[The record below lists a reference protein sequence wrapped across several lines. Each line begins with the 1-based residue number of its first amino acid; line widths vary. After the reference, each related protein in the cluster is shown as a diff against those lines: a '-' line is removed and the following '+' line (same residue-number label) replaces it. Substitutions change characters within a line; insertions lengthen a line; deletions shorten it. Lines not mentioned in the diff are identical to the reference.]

1 MSQDLLILRINIEF
15 SDQQRAKCILCSGVG
30 SKFKVEEGGTRLI
43 RNHDNEKTDCGYS
56 YV

>member
-1 MSQDLLILRINIEF
+1 MSQDLLILRINKEF

-30 SKFKVEEGGTRLI
+30 SKFKVEEGGTGLI
-43 RNHDNEKTDCGYS
+43 RNHDKEKKDCGYS